1 MAGKP
6 IKTTG
11 PTIPVRQSLPIK
23 FKDKEGRRR
32 ITIHLKSFFGF
43 VPETLIIE
51 KIPKKNNVIRVS
63 AVLTEEELKNEK
75 KRNKESRKKGPG
87 VAKSEK
93 KVSKRSG
100 SRR

>member
-1 MAGKP
+1 MNL
-6 IKTTG
+6 
-11 PTIPVRQSLPIK
+11 R
-23 FKDKEGRRR
+23 
-32 ITIHLKSFFGF
+32 SFFGF

-51 KIPKKNNVIRVS
+51 KVSKENNKIMIS

>member
-6 IKTTG
+6 IKTKG

-63 AVLTEEELKNEK
+63 AVLTEEELNHILN
-75 KRNKESRKKGPG
+75 RNSHNYIYLSR
-87 VAKSEK
+87 SLF
-93 KVSKRSG
+93 
-100 SRR
+100 RRLPPFG